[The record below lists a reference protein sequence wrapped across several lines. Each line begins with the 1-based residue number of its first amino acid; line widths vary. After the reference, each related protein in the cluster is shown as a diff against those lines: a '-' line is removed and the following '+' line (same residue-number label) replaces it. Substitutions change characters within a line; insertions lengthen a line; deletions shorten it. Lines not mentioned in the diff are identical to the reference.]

1 VPRVRALAGREAGLA
16 ARAVQ
21 AVLRVALGR
30 ELNPYKVNAHAPRTL
45 LASFLSNTL
54 MTTGRWSL
62 GADLRQLVRVRVA
75 ALNGCP
81 F

>member
-1 VPRVRALAGREAGLA
+1 MPRVRALEGREAGLTT
-16 ARAVQ
+16 RFVQ
-21 AVLRVALGR
+21 AVFRLALGR
-30 ELNPYKVNAHAPRTL
+30 ELNPYKVEAHAPRTVL
-45 LASFLSNTL
+45 SSFLSNAL
-54 MTTGRWSL
+54 MTTGRWAL

>member
-1 VPRVRALAGREAGLA
+1 MPRVRALEGREAGWL

-21 AVLRVALGR
+21 AVFRLALGR
-30 ELNPYKVNAHAPRTL
+30 ELNPYKVEAHAPRAVL
-45 LASFLSNTL
+45 SSFLSNSV
-54 MTTGRWSL
+54 MTTGRWAL
-62 GADLRQLVRVRVA
+62 GGDLRQLVRVRVA

>member
-1 VPRVRALAGREAGLA
+1 MPRVRALEGREAGLLT
-16 ARAVQ
+16 RLVQ
-21 AVLRVALGR
+21 AIFRSALGR
-30 ELNPYKVNAHAPRTL
+30 ELNPYKVEAHAPRTVL
-45 LASFLSNTL
+45 SSFLSNAL
-54 MTTGRWSL
+54 MTTGYWAL

>member
-1 VPRVRALAGREAGLA
+1 MPRVRALEGSEAGWLT
-16 ARAVQ
+16 RVVQ
-21 AVLRVALGR
+21 AVFRLALGR
-30 ELNPYKVNAHAPRTL
+30 ELNPYKVEAHAPRAVL
-45 LASFLSNTL
+45 SSFLSNSV
-54 MTTGRWSL
+54 MTTGRWAL

>member
-1 VPRVRALAGREAGLA
+1 MPRVRGLEGREAGLTT
-16 ARAVQ
+16 RFVQ
-21 AVLRVALGR
+21 AVFRLALGR
-30 ELNPYKVNAHAPRTL
+30 ELNPYKVEAHAPRTVL
-45 LASFLSNTL
+45 SSFLSNTL
-54 MTTGRWSL
+54 MTTGRWAL

>member
-1 VPRVRALAGREAGLA
+1 MPRVRALEGREAGLVT
-16 ARAVQ
+16 RLVQ
-21 AVLRVALGR
+21 TVFRLALGR
-30 ELNPYKVNAHAPRTL
+30 ELNPYKVEARAPRTVL
-45 LASFLSNTL
+45 SSFLSNLL
-54 MTTGRWSL
+54 MTTGRWTL

>member
-1 VPRVRALAGREAGLA
+1 V
-16 ARAVQ
+16 
-21 AVLRVALGR
+21 LGR
-30 ELNPYKVNAHAPRTL
+30 ELNPYKVEAHAPRTV

-54 MTTGRWSL
+54 MTTGRWAL
-62 GADLRQLVRVRVA
+62 RQDLRDLVRLRVA

>member
-1 VPRVRALAGREAGLA
+1 MPRVRPLEGREAGLL
-16 ARAVQ
+16 ARLVQ
-21 AVLRVALGR
+21 RIFRVAVGR
-30 ELNPYKVNAHAPRTL
+30 ELNPYKVTAYSNRVL
-45 LASFLSNTL
+45 LGSFLSNSV

-62 GADLRQLVRVRVA
+62 GRDLRHLARVRVA

>member
-1 VPRVRALAGREAGLA
+1 MPRVRALEGREAGLVT
-16 ARAVQ
+16 RLVQ
-21 AVLRVALGR
+21 AAFRLALGR
-30 ELNPYKVNAHAPRTL
+30 ELNPYKVEAHAPRTVL
-45 LASFLSNTL
+45 SSFLSNSL
-54 MTTGRWSL
+54 MTTGRWAL